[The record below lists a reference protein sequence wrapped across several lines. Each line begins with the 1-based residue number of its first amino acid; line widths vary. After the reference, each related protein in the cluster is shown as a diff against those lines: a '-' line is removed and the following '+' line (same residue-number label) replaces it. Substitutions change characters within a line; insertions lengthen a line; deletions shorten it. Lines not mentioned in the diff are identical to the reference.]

1 MSGGRP
7 RYFTVSETL
16 QAVLDEVDSD
26 DDRDEELW
34 ADEVSL
40 EQTPCTSSTAIVRS
54 PPTPT
59 FVSPGLESLSHSE
72 LLFQQ
77 SSTPLRGRSESVL
90 VQSLPESIASE
101 SLLTESVLPEL
112 VAPELVSSE
121 LLPSGSGPPTPKRR
135 CTDVDCSIS
144 SPDVSTMRDDTHFDP
159 SASQLAR
166 THLVVNTPIS
176 PSPEN
181 EDIVPNDLQLV
192 EQQVRK
198 GCGCSRSCFSRMSAI
213 PQDILMHRF
222 NTIELSKPER
232 DMLVMAAVHTG
243 MHMVGN
249 SKRNRITYRYQ
260 NV

>member
-34 ADEVSL
+34 AEVSL
-40 EQTPCTSSTAIVRS
+40 EQTPCSSSTAIARS

-90 VQSLPESIASE
+90 VQSLPESIAS
-101 SLLTESVLPEL
+101 LLTESVLPEL

-121 LLPSGSGPPTPKRR
+121 LLPSESGPPTPKRR

-144 SPDVSTMRDDTHFDP
+144 SPEVSTMRDDTHFDP

-166 THLVVNTPIS
+166 TYLVVNPPIS
-176 PSPEN
+176 PSPEK

-198 GCGCSRSCFSRMSAI
+198 GCGCSQSCFSRMSAT
-213 PQDILMHRF
+213 PQDIHVLMHRF
-222 NTIELSKPER
+222 
-232 DMLVMAAVHTG
+232 
-243 MHMVGN
+243 
-249 SKRNRITYRYQ
+249 RIVET
-260 NV
+260 